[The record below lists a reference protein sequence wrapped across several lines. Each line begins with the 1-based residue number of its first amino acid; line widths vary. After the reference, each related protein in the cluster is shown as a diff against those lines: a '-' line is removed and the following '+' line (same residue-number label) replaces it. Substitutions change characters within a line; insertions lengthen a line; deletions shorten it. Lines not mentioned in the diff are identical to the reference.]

1 MGVFGSVMDI
11 GHSTGP
17 LAGGVISGYYGF
29 GNCFLAASLALLAI
43 PIPVFYATICFSSLK
58 FLQPSSIAQK
68 LSFFV
73 SI

>member
-1 MGVFGSVMDI
+1 MKLSPVL
-11 GHSTGP
+11 TL
-17 LAGGVISGYYGF
+17 LAAIWSAALDCF